1 MKKQSSK
8 AKRLTEIKK
17 SFKKLQRLMENHL
30 NEALNKDLKDFG
42 TDLKKFLESK
52 DLKVKLAKGDA
63 QPYYEPIGKK
73 PSFAALVLGNQ
84 DTELYVIVNDSK
96 IDVLEDLIKKYNLK
110 TLQSLKQT
118 GGWDDDPNKKTQSE
132 GEIFI
137 NSEKP
142 QRKGKAFELTIR
154 RFNPSD
160 IKEIKIV
167 Q

>member
-1 MKKQSSK
+1 MKKQTLK

-52 DLKVKLAKGDA
+52 DLKVKLAKGGA

-84 DTELYVIVNDSK
+84 DTELLVIVNDSK
-96 IDVLEDLIKKYNLK
+96 RGTIITNDIIIR
-110 TLQSLKQT
+110 S
-118 GGWDDDPNKKTQSE
+118 
-132 GEIFI
+132 
-137 NSEKP
+137 KP
-142 QRKGKAFELTIR
+142 DSTSISFRCWSR
-154 RFNPSD
+154 D
-160 IKEIKIV
+160 
-167 Q
+167 